1 MKHLGGFGCSFPGAF
16 TTPTTY
22 FDWHFPLFMC
32 CFTRVREWNRDRNT
46 QSPILHF
53 TFQFCNSNDDDV
65 PLLSPANRNAAK
77 TCLLWFVTCTLK
89 VRQIGKWM
97 KGIWLKNANSDS
109 NIRQRQLTSKFIR
122 HEKLQNIANWFY
134 SKWRRRKN
142 WNDLWYIFHIV
153 YQRSVWLPI
162 SLEST
167 LKPEFIDQVDLIGDS
182 SEDADWFLVLAGSN
196 LLSEWHW
203 EHSNSKNKIDKMM
216 PMSKHKNAV
225 KQLDHSIG
233 WPLRSGHTWALAWYF
248 FWIELHAPVS
258 ENWRR
263 KKLKLAR

>member
-97 KGIWLKNANSDS
+97 KGICLKNRRFGFKHTAAAIDLK
-109 NIRQRQLTSKFIR
+109 IHQAWKVA
-122 HEKLQNIANWFY
+122 KY
-134 SKWRRRKN
+134 SKLILFQMKEEEKFKWFV
-142 WNDLWYIFHIV
+142 IFISFF
-153 YQRSVWLPI
+153 YQRSVWQPI
-162 SLEST
+162 SREST
-167 LKPEFIDQVDLIGDS
+167 LKPEFIGELWDVDQLDLIGDS

-196 LLSEWHW
+196 LLSE
-203 EHSNSKNKIDKMM
+203 
-216 PMSKHKNAV
+216 
-225 KQLDHSIG
+225 
-233 WPLRSGHTWALAWYF
+233 
-248 FWIELHAPVS
+248 
-258 ENWRR
+258 
-263 KKLKLAR
+263 